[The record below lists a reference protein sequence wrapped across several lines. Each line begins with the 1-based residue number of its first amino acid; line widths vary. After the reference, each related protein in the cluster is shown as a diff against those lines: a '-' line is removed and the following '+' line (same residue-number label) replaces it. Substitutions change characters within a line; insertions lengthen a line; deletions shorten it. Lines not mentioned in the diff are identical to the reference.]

1 MSDERDGSPKES
13 DPQGKR
19 RLPEWLACRLD
30 LPPDILPGGMR
41 LEMRGRNLLTVHGT
55 RRILTYSPTC
65 IRLEMKEAVLAVRGK
80 RLCCTAFAAGAVCM
94 DGFIQSL
101 ILEEPAGEGTEC

>member
-1 MSDERDGSPKES
+1 MSDEKDRARDEH
-13 DPQGKR
+13 R
-19 RLPEWLACRLD
+19 RLSEWLACRLD
-30 LPPDILPGGMR
+30 LPPDILPGEMR
-41 LEMRGRNLLTVHGT
+41 LELRGRNLLTVHGT

-65 IRLEMKEAVLAVRGK
+65 IRLEMKDTVLAVRGK

-101 ILEEPAGEGTEC
+101 ILEEPAEEGTEC